1 VTDRDDHIHQT
12 SAPYHQERQMR
23 GIMGRS
29 AGACAVAVAA
39 LLSLHI
45 AQAPAAD
52 AERPFNPPVGSR
64 WIIEN
69 ETSTE
74 DVKPDGPQTSLIKT
88 RAELTIEE
96 KTPDGFRITY
106 VNRGATAEGNSK
118 MVPLVRA
125 SVKAMEN
132 VAFRATTDRAGKPVR
147 IDNLDEAKA
156 AMRNMVG
163 TLTAPYQDKPQI
175 VAVLNQMMAGLIEVD
190 ASKAAEAYIDD
201 VPALAKAQ
209 NTGMKLGD
217 IKRSSMSVANP
228 LGGGAAMKSN
238 MAFEL
243 TEVDAATGNRKF
255 VNTTSY
261 DAAAMKDFMQ
271 SVTKKLMAASGDSTK
286 PEQVDSLVKS
296 MQLSQD
302 ERAVFEVEDGMTR
315 KITEKSVL
323 IVRAMG
329 HNLSK
334 TETRSITVTRAP

>member
-1 VTDRDDHIHQT
+1 
-12 SAPYHQERQMR
+12 MR
-23 GIMGRS
+23 CIRGRS

-39 LLSLHI
+39 LLLLHT
-45 AQAPAAD
+45 AQAPAAETL
-52 AERPFNPPVGSR
+52 ERPYNPPVGSR
-64 WIIEN
+64 WIIE
-69 ETSTE
+69 TE
-74 DVKPDGPQTSLIKT
+74 INTDDVKPDGPQNSLIKT
-88 RAELTIEE
+88 QAELTIEE
-96 KTPDGFRITY
+96 KTPEGFRITY
-106 VNRGATAEGNSK
+106 TIRGASAEGNSK

-163 TLTAPYQDKPQI
+163 TLTAQFQDKPQV
-175 VAVLNQMMAGLIEVD
+175 VALLNQMVARLIEVD
-190 ASKAAEAYIDD
+190 TGEAAAAYIDD
-201 VPALAKAQ
+201 VPALALAQ
-209 NTGMKLGD
+209 NTGMNLGE
-217 IKRSSMSVANP
+217 IRRSSMSVDNP

-261 DAAAMKDFMQ
+261 DPAAMKDFMQ
-271 SVTKKLMAASGDSTK
+271 SVTKKMLAASGDSTK
-286 PEQVDSLVKS
+286 PEQIDSLVKS

-315 KITEKSVL
+315 KITERSVM

-334 TETRSITVTRAP
+334 TETRTMTVTRAP

>member
-1 VTDRDDHIHQT
+1 
-12 SAPYHQERQMR
+12 
-23 GIMGRS
+23 MGRS

-39 LLSLHI
+39 LLLLHI

-52 AERPFNPPVGSR
+52 GVERPYNPPVGSR
-64 WIIEN
+64 WIIET
-69 ETSTE
+69 ETEINTD
-74 DVKPDGPQTSLIKT
+74 DVKPDGPQNSLIKT

-96 KTPDGFRITY
+96 KTPEGFRITY
-106 VNRGATAEGNSK
+106 IIRGASAEGNSK

-163 TLTAPYQDKPQI
+163 TLTAQFQDKPQV
-175 VAVLNQMMAGLIEVD
+175 VALLNQVVARLIEVD
-190 ASKAAEAYIDD
+190 TGEAAAAYIDD
-201 VPALAKAQ
+201 VPALALAQ
-209 NTGMKLGD
+209 NTGMKLGE
-217 IKRSSMSVANP
+217 IRRSSMSVDNP

-261 DAAAMKDFMQ
+261 DPAAMKDFMQ
-271 SVTKKLMAASGDSTK
+271 SVTKKMLAASGDSTK
-286 PEQVDSLVKS
+286 PEQIDSLVKS

-315 KITEKSVL
+315 KITERSVM

-334 TETRSITVTRAP
+334 TETRTMTVTRAP